1 MSRQFPLTPDGC
13 EAAMGYLKQIGEYD
27 RVAVRGEGMFST
39 DGWSVTEE
47 ANRLYR
53 KRETPNGHQA
63 RTD

>member
-1 MSRQFPLTPDGC
+1 
-13 EAAMGYLKQIGEYD
+13 MGYLKQIGEYD